1 MITLAT
7 IMETPED
14 LSFEI
19 EFVEDILRRD
29 PNDPTVV
36 ELLANLYTKAGQI
49 DQGLKLDRR
58 LVKLQ
63 PANPVAHYN
72 LACSLALK
80 EKADNALQSLRT
92 AIEHGYADW
101 DWLLKDPDLTNL
113 RTHPE
118 FHAILVENWQGGAPP
133 HQG

>member
-1 MITLAT
+1 MKTR
-7 IMETPED
+7 ED

-19 EFVEDILRRD
+19 DFVEDIFRRD
-29 PNDPTVV
+29 PNDFTVV

-63 PANPVAHYN
+63 PANPMAHYN

-80 EKADNALQSLRT
+80 ENADTALQSLRT
-92 AIEHGYADW
+92 AIAHGYADW

-113 RTHPE
+113 HSHPE
-118 FHAILVENWQGGAPP
+118 FHAILIENGREGVQP
-133 HQG
+133 HRG